1 MTLKPVICAVDGYC
15 LVGGNEINIVCD
27 LTIATENSVF
37 GQVGPR
43 VGSVPILGGTQ
54 ILPKNFRRKES
65 KRIGV
70 LMFSVFSK
78 RSS

>member
-15 LVGGNEINIVCD
+15 LGGGNEINIVCD

-43 VGSVPILGGTQ
+43 VGSVLYWVGLKFYQ
-54 ILPKNFRRKES
+54 EF
-65 KRIGV
+65 
-70 LMFSVFSK
+70 
-78 RSS
+78 